1 MLIRTAAKSWK
12 VTDNTSKA
20 TGVTVNPTSAT
31 LDSTNGWKTDLTAA
45 VDPKDALQEV
55 AWTFTDKDGKAVD
68 SSTVAVLART
78 GNLKTTVT
86 GISSIDTTVYVK
98 ACSVSNPEVCSALVT
113 I

>member
-1 MLIRTAAKSWK
+1 MPTLTRSLPALKWQIQQVKDGAAAKSWK

-55 AWTFTDKDGKAVD
+55 AWTFTDKDGNAVD
-68 SSTVAVLART
+68 SSTVAVL
-78 GNLKTTVT
+78 TVRV
-86 GISSIDTTVYVK
+86 I
-98 ACSVSNPEVCSALVT
+98 
-113 I
+113 